1 MIISREEAIAMAKKK
16 AGNEGYDTEQFDI
29 SCEEKQDGWD
39 VYFCRDLPG
48 VLGEGA
54 HFSVY
59 VDKTSGECQIF
70 RGR

>member
-1 MIISREEAIAMAKKK
+1 MNISREEAIAIAKKE
-16 AGNEGYDTEQFDI
+16 AGKEGYDTEQFDI
-29 SCEEKQDGWD
+29 SCKEKLDGWD
-39 VYFCRDLPG
+39 VYFYRDLPG
-48 VLGEGA
+48 VLGEGS